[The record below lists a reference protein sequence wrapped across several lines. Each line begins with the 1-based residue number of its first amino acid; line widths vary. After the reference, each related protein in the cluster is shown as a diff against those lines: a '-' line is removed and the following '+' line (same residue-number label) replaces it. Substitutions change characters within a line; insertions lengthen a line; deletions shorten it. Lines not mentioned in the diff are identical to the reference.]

1 MTDLDIITLIERYI
15 ADLLSQDDTKYRREI
30 KVLLKLR
37 DEINKRVATSLVKQA
52 EQAMT
57 QPR

>member
-1 MTDLDIITLIERYI
+1 MTDLEIIMLIERYI
-15 ADLLSQDDTKYRREI
+15 ADLLSQDDAKYRREI
-30 KVLLKLR
+30 RVLLKLR
-37 DEINKRVATSLVKQA
+37 DEINKRVATSLMTQA